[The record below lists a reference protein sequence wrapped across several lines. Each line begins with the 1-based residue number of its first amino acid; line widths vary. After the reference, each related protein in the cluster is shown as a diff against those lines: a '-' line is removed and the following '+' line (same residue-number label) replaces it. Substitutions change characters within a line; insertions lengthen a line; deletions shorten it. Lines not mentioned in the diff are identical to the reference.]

1 MSKGN
6 GDIVQKTPTLGP
18 GRPTPPLQHWCDT
31 RSRAL
36 FTPNHKVGLFS
47 ETAAAL
53 DGRQCRFYRSLQ
65 TTRLF
70 PDPTTP
76 PHCNPTWRQTSRTPR
91 KWIDSCQW
99 TPGTPE
105 THGRP
110 TCDMWYGPVREYC
123 ILCLYDQVIPISVRA
138 PETHGGP
145 TCDCERPSGCFDC
158 QCGDACGVHCSC
170 QLVTELKARHSEVGN
185 QVQSV
190 GRRKT

>member
-1 MSKGN
+1 MSEHLSSKGN

-18 GRPTPPLQHWCDT
+18 GRPPPPLQHWCDT

-47 ETAAAL
+47 ATAAAL

-76 PHCNPTWRQTSRTPR
+76 PHCNPTWRQTSRTPG

-99 TPGTPE
+99 TPGT
-105 THGRP
+105 
-110 TCDMWYGPVREYC
+110 
-123 ILCLYDQVIPISVRA
+123 